1 MKITI
6 IIPCYNEEKRLNIPV
21 FLDYSK
27 NNPDI
32 DFLFVN
38 DGSTDRTAQIL
49 IDFCKTVP
57 SFTFLDLEQNKGK
70 AGAIR
75 EGVLSLKENNPYD
88 FIGYFDAD
96 LATPL
101 FEINNFIEQIEKRKG
116 MLFIM
121 GTRFARMGAS
131 INRKASRHYI
141 GRIFATLVSIILK
154 IPVYDTQCGAKIIH
168 KSVVFDI
175 FREPLITKWLFDV
188 ELLARLEKLLGY
200 KQAKQV
206 ILEVPLQQWDEIA
219 GSKLKP
225 IDFLKAPIELLRIW
239 KNY

>member
-1 MKITI
+1 MKISI
-6 IIPCYNEEKRLNIPV
+6 IIPCYNEEQRLNQDA
-21 FLDYSK
+21 FKAYS
-27 NNPDI
+27 NDNQFI

-38 DGSTDRTAQIL
+38 DGSSDNTANIL
-49 IDFCKTVP
+49 KELSATNNNF
-57 SFTFLDLEQNKGK
+57 SFLDLNQNQGK

-75 EGVLSLKENNPYD
+75 EGVLSLQENNTYD

-101 FEINNFIEQIEKRKG
+101 FEINNFLEQIEKRKD

-121 GTRFARMGAS
+121 GTRFARMGAQ

-141 GRIFATLVSIILK
+141 GRIFATLVSWILK
-154 IPVYDTQCGAKIIH
+154 IPVYDTQCGAKLIH
-168 KSVVFDI
+168 KNIVFSLFKD
-175 FREPLITKWLFDV
+175 PLITKWLFDV
-188 ELLARLEKLLGY
+188 ELLARLEKLIGY

-225 IDFLKAPIELLRIW
+225 TDFLQAPIELLKIW
-239 KNY
+239 KKY